1 MEDNVLKVMIWG
13 MEAGRLYWNKERKR
27 AFFTYNQEFLSK
39 GLDIA
44 PLTASIY
51 APLSQRGLG
60 HAGNTDKLYAGL
72 PEFIAD
78 SLPDHWGNTVFNQWA
93 ATHHIPMRHLTAVD
107 RLAFIG
113 KRSMGALEFEP
124 AYAPD
129 SDSFSVNLQS
139 LYQLAQD
146 IFTERQSSILPQDI
160 PLHLERLYKIGTS
173 AGGMRP
179 KAIISINEKTGDIRS
194 GQASLPSDYTYYI
207 IKFNEGKDFPFTLV
221 EKAYYDMAINAG
233 ITMMPSRLIEID
245 GKQHFLTQRFDR
257 EDGKKVHIQTLAA
270 MNPFADSYEDL
281 FSVCRQLRL
290 PASEIIEQYR
300 RMVFN
305 VLAGNVDDHTKN
317 FSFMMHE
324 DGIWHI
330 TPAYDLTFSIDTK
343 APAYVNRHCLTIN
356 GKDDDITDS
365 DLIEFAKSNGI
376 KGAENILSEVKTAIS
391 SFPNYAEAANIDKKW
406 TECILSYIHINQSKL

>member
-27 AFFTYNQEFLSK
+27 AFFTYNQDFLSK

-139 LYQLAQD
+139 LYQ
-146 IFTERQSSILPQDI
+146 
-160 PLHLERLYKIGTS
+160 
-173 AGGMRP
+173 
-179 KAIISINEKTGDIRS
+179 
-194 GQASLPSDYTYYI
+194 
-207 IKFNEGKDFPFTLV
+207 
-221 EKAYYDMAINAG
+221 
-233 ITMMPSRLIEID
+233 
-245 GKQHFLTQRFDR
+245 
-257 EDGKKVHIQTLAA
+257 
-270 MNPFADSYEDL
+270 
-281 FSVCRQLRL
+281 
-290 PASEIIEQYR
+290 
-300 RMVFN
+300 
-305 VLAGNVDDHTKN
+305 
-317 FSFMMHE
+317 
-324 DGIWHI
+324 W
-330 TPAYDLTFSIDTK
+330 
-343 APAYVNRHCLTIN
+343 
-356 GKDDDITDS
+356 
-365 DLIEFAKSNGI
+365 
-376 KGAENILSEVKTAIS
+376 
-391 SFPNYAEAANIDKKW
+391 
-406 TECILSYIHINQSKL
+406 